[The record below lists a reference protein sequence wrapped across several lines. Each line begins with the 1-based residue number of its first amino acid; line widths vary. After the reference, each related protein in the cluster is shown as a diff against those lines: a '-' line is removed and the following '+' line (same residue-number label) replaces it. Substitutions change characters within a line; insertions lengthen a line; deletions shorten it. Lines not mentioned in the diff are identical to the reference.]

1 MNERH
6 DMITSRMEELGL
18 SFMAAGFESFLSSQ
32 VNQDA
37 PFMEAI
43 GELVDLELIPRKAR
57 MAKTRLK
64 VSGIPHSKTLED
76 FDLSCPKGGITQ
88 KQFNE
93 LSTLAFIER
102 KENIVLLGPSGL
114 GKTHLMT
121 AWGQKA
127 CMNGFTAYYISCVDL
142 LERLQR
148 SRDQGRL
155 KQKLTWFGKPHVVLV
170 DEIGY
175 ENHTPEQTSLF
186 FQFINTRYE
195 HGSIIL
201 TSNKPFGKWGE
212 IMADDAVATAT
223 LDRLLHHSHVISLK
237 GDSYRMKDRM
247 KIGEKNG
254 NRSYR
259 YSSKINRKRNISLG
273 TGI

>member
-1 MNERH
+1 MKGRQE
-6 DMITSRMEELGL
+6 MISCRMEELGL
-18 SFMAAGFESFLSSQ
+18 SFMAAGLESFLSNQ
-32 VNQDA
+32 VQQEA
-37 PFMEAI
+37 PLVEAI
-43 GELVDLELIPRKAR
+43 GELIDLELIPRKQR
-57 MAKTRLK
+57 MARTRLK
-64 VSGIPHSKTLED
+64 VSGIPHDKTLQE
-76 FDLSCPKGGITQ
+76 FDLSWPKGGLTQ

-121 AWGQKA
+121 ALGQKA
-127 CMNGFTAYYISCVDL
+127 CMNGYTAYYISCLDL

-148 SRDQGRL
+148 SRDQGKL
-155 KQKLTWFGKPHVVLV
+155 KNKLTWFGKPHVLLI
-170 DEIGY
+170 DEVGY
-175 ENHTPEQTSLF
+175 ENLLPEQAALF
-186 FQFINTRYE
+186 FQLINTRYE

-247 KIGEKNG
+247 KIGVVDF
-254 NRSYR
+254 
-259 YSSKINRKRNISLG
+259 
-273 TGI
+273 

>member
-1 MNERH
+1 MSEREE
-6 DMITSRMEELGL
+6 MITCRMEELGL
-18 SFMAAGFESFLSSQ
+18 TFMAAGLESFLSSQ
-32 VNQDA
+32 VNRDA
-37 PFMEAI
+37 PLVEVI
-43 GELVDLELIPRKAR
+43 GELIDLELIPRKQR

-64 VSGIPHSKTLED
+64 VSGIPQNKSLEE
-76 FDLSCPKGGITQ
+76 FDLSWPKGGLTE

-121 AWGQKA
+121 ALGQKA
-127 CMNGFTAYYISCVDL
+127 CLSGFTAYYISCLDL
-142 LERLQR
+142 LERLRR
-148 SRDQGRL
+148 SRDQGKL
-155 KQKLTWFGKPHVVLV
+155 KNKLTWFGKPHVLLI
-170 DEIGY
+170 DEVGY
-175 ENHTPEQTSLF
+175 ENLTPEQAALF
-186 FQFINTRYE
+186 FQLINTRYE

-223 LDRLLHHSHVISLK
+223 LDRLLHHAHVVSLK

-247 KIGEKNG
+247 KVGVVDF
-254 NRSYR
+254 
-259 YSSKINRKRNISLG
+259 
-273 TGI
+273 

>member
-1 MNERH
+1 MNNRH
-6 DMITSRMEELGL
+6 EIITSRMEELGL
-18 SFMAAGFESFLSSQ
+18 SFMAAGLESFLSDQ
-32 VNQDA
+32 VNQEA
-37 PFMEAI
+37 PLIESV
-43 GELVDLELIPRKAR
+43 GELIDLELIPRKER

-64 VSGIPHSKTLED
+64 VSGIPYSKTLDE
-76 FDLSCPKGGITQ
+76 FDLSWPKGGITQ

-93 LSTLAFIER
+93 LSTLSFIDR
-102 KENIVLLGPSGL
+102 KENIILLGPSGL

-121 AWGQKA
+121 ALGQKA
-127 CMNGFTAYYISCVDL
+127 CMNGYTSYYISCLDL

-155 KQKLTWFGKPHVVLV
+155 KNKLKWFAKPHVLLL
-170 DEIGY
+170 DEVGY
-175 ENHTPEQTSLF
+175 ENLSTEEAALF
-186 FQFINTRYE
+186 FQLINTRYE

-247 KIGEKNG
+247 KIGVVDF
-254 NRSYR
+254 
-259 YSSKINRKRNISLG
+259 
-273 TGI
+273 